1 MTLGVRTVRVR
12 ETGGPEVLRLETL
25 ELPDPGPGEARVRH
39 GAVGLNFIDTYFR
52 SGLYKAPA
60 LPFTPGNEGAGVV
73 EAVGDGVD
81 LVRPGDRVA
90 YATSLGSYAEAR
102 NIAADRLVKLPD
114 GVDDQVGASV
124 MLKGLTAWY
133 LLRRTFPVGPQ
144 HTLLLHAAAGGV
156 GSIATQWAKALGA
169 VVIGAAGGPEKTAL
183 ARANGC
189 DYAIDYRAEN
199 FVERV
204 REITDGQGCDVVYD
218 GVGRD
223 AFPGSLDCLKPLG
236 LWVSFGQSSGALP
249 PVDTQLLSQKGSL
262 FMTRPTLFTYIARLQ
277 DLQAGA
283 AELFGLIAD
292 GTLKVAVNRTWP
304 LAEAAEAHRALEG
317 RRTTGASVLL
327 P

>member
-1 MTLGVRTVRVR
+1 MTIQVRAIRVH
-12 ETGGPEVLRLETL
+12 ETGGPEVLRPETIAIP
-25 ELPDPGPGEARVRH
+25 EPGPGEARVRH

-73 EAVGDGVD
+73 EAVGEGVR

-90 YATSLGSYAEAR
+90 YTASLGSYAEAR
-102 NIAADRLVKLPD
+102 NLAADRLVKLPD
-114 GVDDQVGASV
+114 AVGDALAASV

-133 LLRRTFPVGPQ
+133 LLRRTFPVGPE
-144 HTLLLHAAAGGV
+144 HTVLIHAAAGGV
-156 GSIATQWAKALGA
+156 GQIAVQWAKALGA
-169 VVIGAAGGPEKTAL
+169 VVIGTAGGPEKTAR
-183 ARANGC
+183 ARELGC
-189 DYAIDYRAEN
+189 DHAIDYRSES
-199 FVERV
+199 FVDRV
-204 REITDGQGCDVVYD
+204 RQITGGRGCDVVYD
-218 GVGRD
+218 SVGRD

-262 FMTRPTLFTYIARLQ
+262 FMTRPTLFTYIARRE
-277 DLQAGA
+277 DLEAGA

-292 GTLKVAVNRTWP
+292 GTLKAAVNQTWP
-304 LAEAAEAHRALEG
+304 LAAAAEAHRALEG